1 MNSRADNG
9 VLQSIGANI
18 QSQKL
23 ACAEQ
28 NEACLQSQQ
37 MKTEVKGTRSS
48 RPALSIRSHPELH
61 ETAETNKQTSCVL
74 VIY

>member
-1 MNSRADNG
+1 MEKTHRG
-9 VLQSIGANI
+9 VLQSVGANI

-28 NEACLQSQQ
+28 NGACLQSQQ
-37 MKTEVKGTRSS
+37 MKTKVKWTGVLGELCQFE
-48 RPALSIRSHPELH
+48 AILSYMRQLKQ
-61 ETAETNKQTSCVL
+61 TNKQTSRVL